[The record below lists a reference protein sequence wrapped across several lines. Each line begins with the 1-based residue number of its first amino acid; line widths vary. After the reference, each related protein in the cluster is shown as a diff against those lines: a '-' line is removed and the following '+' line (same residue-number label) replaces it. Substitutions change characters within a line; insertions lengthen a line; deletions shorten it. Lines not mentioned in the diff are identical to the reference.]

1 MFLLNTIII
10 SKFINDEGNKKTWDL
25 YKIGILYKIMK
36 KSEDIIYSRLVFY
49 IHLGDIMVKYIQVW
63 GDYMTKVVL
72 PEEMDEIK
80 TCILR
85 GDVVAFPTE
94 TVYGLGAQFG
104 NKRALDQLF
113 AVKNRDQ
120 KKAVTL
126 MLSHIDMLEKY
137 AYVDERIMKVAQA
150 FMPGRITLV
159 LKRKENVD
167 PAMTNGLPTIG
178 IRIPDSP
185 FVLNLINE
193 VGPLSVTSANL
204 SGGKNTTN
212 EKEVLEQL
220 EGRIPL
226 VVKGQTSS
234 SLASTVVKLT
244 DGKVEILREGAIT
257 KEDIEEV
264 FNS

>member
-1 MFLLNTIII
+1 ML
-10 SKFINDEGNKKTWDL
+10 
-25 YKIGILYKIMK
+25 
-36 KSEDIIYSRLVFY
+36 
-49 IHLGDIMVKYIQVW
+49 KYILVW

-72 PEEMDEIK
+72 PEKMDEIK
-80 TCILR
+80 ACILK

-94 TVYGLGAQFG
+94 TVYGLGVQFG
-104 NKRALDQLF
+104 NKKALDSLF
-113 AVKNRDQ
+113 TVKNRDQ

-137 AYVDERIMKVAQA
+137 AYVDERIMKVAKA

-159 LKRKENVD
+159 LNRKESVD

-185 FVLNLINE
+185 FVLDLINK

-204 SGGKNTTN
+204 SGGGNTTN

-220 EGRIPL
+220 DGRIPL